1 MKLITL
7 NTHSLMEPQYE
18 EKCAAFVQTV
28 LEIQPDLIALQ
39 EVSQSCSQTPV
50 ALPERFILCGASEIP
65 LRADNHALKIAQM
78 LEAGGFGCYCAWLPC
93 KIGYDRFDEG
103 MAIFSRAPIAQAES
117 ILLSRAND
125 YKDWKTRQALCVRLE
140 GQPSTWY
147 GCVHMGWWKD
157 EQEPFAE
164 QAERLGRFFDE
175 KDKKV
180 KKDFSRLSGTV
191 WLLGDFNSDA
201 SIRGEGYDWM
211 KKAGWQDSYLLA
223 QEKDD
228 GITVREAIDGWKDA
242 APAQRRID
250 QIWCRPAQRVLRSRV
265 LWNGREEPVVSDH
278 AGILVETE

>member
-7 NTHSLMEPQYE
+7 NTHSLVEPQYE

-39 EVSQSCSQTPV
+39 EVNQSRSQIPV
-50 ALPERFILCGASEIP
+50 CFPERFIACGSSAIP

-78 LEAGGFGCYCAWLPC
+78 LESGGFDCYCAWLPC

-103 MAIFSRAPIAQAES
+103 MAIFSRTPIAQAEGV
-117 ILLSRAND
+117 LLSRTND
-125 YKDWKTRQALCVRLE
+125 YKDWKTRQALCVQLE
-140 GQPSTWY
+140 GQPLNWY

-164 QAERLGRFFDE
+164 QAERLNRFFEE
-175 KDKKV
+175 KAKTADQE
-180 KKDFSRLSGTV
+180 FSV
-191 WLLGDFNSDA
+191 WLLGDFNSDP
-201 SIRGEGYDWM
+201 SIRDEGYDWM

-223 QEKDD
+223 REKDD
-228 GITVREAIDGWKDA
+228 GVTVREAIDGWKDA

-250 QIWCRPAQRVLRSRV
+250 QVWCRPARRVLRSRV
-265 LWNGREEPVVSDH
+265 LWNGRKEPVVSDH

>member
-39 EVSQSCSQTPV
+39 EVNQSRSQTLV
-50 ALPERFILCGASEIP
+50 CAPERFIVCGASALP

-78 LEAGGFGCYCAWLPC
+78 LESGGFGCYCAWLPC

-103 MAIFSRAPIAQAES
+103 MAVFSRAPIVQAENV
-117 ILLSRAND
+117 LLSRTND
-125 YKDWKTRQALCVRLE
+125 YNDWKTRQALCVRLE

-164 QAERLGRFFDE
+164 QAERLNRFFE
-175 KDKKV
+175 EEAKKADSEV
-180 KKDFSRLSGTV
+180 SA
-191 WLLGDFNSDA
+191 WLLGDFNSDP
-201 SIRGEGYDWM
+201 SVRGEGYDWM
-211 KKAGWQDSYLLA
+211 KKADWQDSYLLA
-223 QEKDD
+223 REKDD
-228 GITVREAIDGWKDA
+228 GVTVRAAIDGWKEA

-250 QIWCRPAQRVLRSRV
+250 QIWCRPAQRILRSRV
-265 LWNGREEPVVSDH
+265 IWNGREEPVVSDH